1 MFPTQRNSQGCFL
14 FYRQWL
20 FLFCWETLRHSRGNI
35 QRCLSPAVSTKI
47 NAILTV
53 VFLKHNLKHF
63 RELRTLAESFFCFY
77 PPLLTYFLRA
87 LLKSQ
92 TWLQLVSL
100 FLLQVT
106 TSCQTNTS
114 YEPVSMTCACMCFSN
129 LCVCQTR
136 PLRKHLK
143 LLLTSKI
150 LFINLMA
157 LPRIVSEPHTALWG
171 RCWMSTIKASSHL
184 INAVCTRQ
192 TNSNCVL

>member
-1 MFPTQRNSQGCFL
+1 MWELSVMQCSLVLWCSLEAFSQCELTVKCDFCLEQIFPTQRNSQGCFL

-77 PPLLTYFLRA
+77 PPLLTYFLRT

-92 TWLQLVSL
+92 TRLQLVSL

-129 LCVCQTR
+129 LCVCVC
-136 PLRKHLK
+136 
-143 LLLTSKI
+143 
-150 LFINLMA
+150 
-157 LPRIVSEPHTALWG
+157 VSNK
-171 RCWMSTIKASSHL
+171 TIKETFKTP
-184 INAVCTRQ
+184 VDF
-192 TNSNCVL
+192 

>member
-1 MFPTQRNSQGCFL
+1 MSLP
-14 FYRQWL
+14 
-20 FLFCWETLRHSRGNI
+20 
-35 QRCLSPAVSTKI
+35 RCLYKNKCNSYSS
-47 NAILTV
+47 
-53 VFLKHNLKHF
+53 VFKHNLKHF

-77 PPLLTYFLRA
+77 HPLLTYFLRA

-100 FLLQVT
+100 FLHLQVT

-129 LCVCQTR
+129 LCVCVCVCQTR

-150 LFINLMA
+150 IFINLMA

-171 RCWMSTIKASSHL
+171 RCWMSTMKASSHL